1 MIWQNPWAWAG
12 LGFLV
17 LPVLIHLLGRG
28 QAPRRVFPTLRFLP
42 PSRSLPTRRRRIR
55 DPLLLAVRLG
65 ILASAVI
72 ALAQP
77 FLITSKRRSEST
89 RGTARAIIVDTS
101 ESMQRAG
108 ANGARPMDSAR
119 TESERLAR
127 DAQTSLVIQSATPR
141 CFMARSARAIC
152 P

>member
-12 LGFLV
+12 LGFLA

-42 PSRSLPTRRRRIR
+42 PSRSLPTKRRRIR

-65 ILASAVI
+65 ILTAAVV

-77 FLITSKRRSEST
+77 FFVTSKRRSELS
-89 RGTARAIIVDTS
+89 RGVARAY
-101 ESMQRAG
+101 ESH
-108 ANGARPMDSAR
+108 
-119 TESERLAR
+119 
-127 DAQTSLVIQSATPR
+127 SLG
-141 CFMARSARAIC
+141 FARARRVSGVC
-152 P
+152 GDRRDS